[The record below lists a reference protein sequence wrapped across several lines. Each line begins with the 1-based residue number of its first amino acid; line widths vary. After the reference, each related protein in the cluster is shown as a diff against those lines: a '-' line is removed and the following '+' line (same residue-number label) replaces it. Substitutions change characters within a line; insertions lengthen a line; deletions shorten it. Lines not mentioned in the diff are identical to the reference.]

1 MNAMSERRWLV
12 GTEWLAE
19 RLQAPDI
26 VVVDASWHLPT
37 AGRDAYAEYLEAHIP
52 GAGFFDIDDIAEH
65 ASGLPH
71 MLPSPEAFASRMRRM
86 GIGDGKRV
94 VVYDSVGLFS
104 APRVWWTFL
113 VMGHRD
119 VVVLDGG
126 LPKWRAEGRPVESG
140 APTRPQERHFTAR
153 RHAGLV
159 ADLDDIRRAVVSG
172 EAEIVDARSEARFEG
187 RAPEPRPGLR
197 AGHIPGSRNLPWGDL
212 VTADG
217 RLKPRE
223 ELERAFA
230 QAGVDL
236 SRRVITTCGS
246 GVSAA
251 ILSLALAELGHRRTA
266 LYDGS
271 WAEWG
276 GRDDTP
282 VATGPD
288 SGP

>member
-1 MNAMSERRWLV
+1 MNAMERRWLV

-26 VVVDASWHLPT
+26 VVLDASWHLPS

-52 GAGFFDIDDIAEH
+52 GALFFDIDDIAEH
-65 ASGLPH
+65 GTGLPH

-126 LPKWRAEGRPVESG
+126 LPKWRAEGREIESG
-140 APTRPQERHFTAR
+140 APMRPQERHFTAR
-153 RHAGLV
+153 RHAGMV
-159 ADLDDIRRAVVSG
+159 ADLEDVRRAVVSG
-172 EAEIVDARSEARFEG
+172 EAEIVDARSRERFEG

-197 AGHIPGSRNLPWGDL
+197 AGHIPGSRNVPWGDL
-212 VTADG
+212 LTADG

-230 QAGVDL
+230 EAGIDL
-236 SRRVITTCGS
+236 SRPVITTCGS

-288 SGP
+288 GGP

>member
-1 MNAMSERRWLV
+1 MERRWLV

-26 VVVDASWHLPT
+26 VVLDASWHLPS

-52 GAGFFDIDDIAEH
+52 GALFFDIDDIAEH
-65 ASGLPH
+65 GIGLPH

-126 LPKWRAEGRPVESG
+126 LPKWRAEGREIESG
-140 APTRPQERHFTAR
+140 APMRPQERHFTAR
-153 RHAGLV
+153 RHAGMV
-159 ADLDDIRRAVVSG
+159 ADLDDVRRAVVSG
-172 EAEIVDARSEARFEG
+172 EAEIVDARSRERFEG

-197 AGHIPGSRNLPWGDL
+197 AGHIPGSRNVPWGDL
-212 VTADG
+212 LTADG

-230 QAGVDL
+230 EAGIDL
-236 SRRVITTCGS
+236 SRPVITTCGS

-276 GRDDTP
+276 GRGDTP

-288 SGP
+288 GGP

>member
-37 AGRDAYAEYLEAHIP
+37 AGRDPHAEYLEAHIP
-52 GAGFFDIDDIAEH
+52 GAVFFDIDDIAEH

-153 RHAGLV
+153 RHAGMV

-230 QAGVDL
+230 QARVDL
-236 SRRVITTCGS
+236 SRPVITTCGS

>member
-37 AGRDAYAEYLEAHIP
+37 AGRDPHAEYLEAHIP
-52 GAGFFDIDDIAEH
+52 GAVFFDIDDIAEH

-140 APTRPQERHFTAR
+140 TPTRPQERHFTAR
-153 RHAGLV
+153 RHAGMV

-230 QAGVDL
+230 QARVDL
-236 SRRVITTCGS
+236 SRPVITTCGS

>member
-1 MNAMSERRWLV
+1 MNAMERRWLV

-26 VVVDASWHLPT
+26 VVLDASWHLPS

-52 GAGFFDIDDIAEH
+52 GALFFDIDDIAEH
-65 ASGLPH
+65 GTGLPH

-126 LPKWRAEGRPVESG
+126 LPKWRAEGREIESG
-140 APTRPQERHFTAR
+140 APMRPQERHFTAR
-153 RHAGLV
+153 RHAGMV

-172 EAEIVDARSEARFEG
+172 EAEIVDARSRERFEG

-197 AGHIPGSRNLPWGDL
+197 AGHIPGSRNVPWGDL
-212 VTADG
+212 LTADG

-230 QAGVDL
+230 EAGIDL
-236 SRRVITTCGS
+236 SRPVITTCGS

-282 VATGPD
+282 AATGPAD
-288 SGP
+288 GP

>member
-1 MNAMSERRWLV
+1 MSERRWLV

-37 AGRDAYAEYLEAHIP
+37 AGRDPHAEYLEAHIP
-52 GAGFFDIDDIAEH
+52 GAVFFDIDDIAEH

-153 RHAGLV
+153 RHAGMV

-212 VTADG
+212 LTADG

-288 SGP
+288 LGP